1 MKENNISCEKEIV
14 KIASGRI
21 SVEKVRQPVSLTEG
35 CDDFSPVDDTKDREE
50 YYEQTLRERHEDY
63 MEVVEE
69 YK

>member
-1 MKENNISCEKEIV
+1 MARKNCKDCIWAEDCGKCKPCE
-14 KIASGRI
+14 
-21 SVEKVRQPVSLTEG
+21 
-35 CDDFSPVDDTKDREE
+35 DFSPVDDTKDREE